1 MDRRHFLQRMEVL
14 AAGVACGALPMLSG
28 CAARARY
35 VTPTL
40 MGDRLTIPA
49 SHLANTG
56 GVLVEDPQDELP
68 IFVHRTTDDRY
79 VAVSTRCGH
88 RGCQVEPAAAKLVCP
103 CHGSEYT
110 FDGAILQGPTQRPLQ
125 RYRVTRDGE
134 SLVIHRAAPEPSA

>member
-1 MDRRHFLQRMEVL
+1 MDRRHFLMRMEVL
-14 AAGVACGALPMLSG
+14 AAGVACGTLPMLG
-28 CAARARY
+28 ACAARARY

-40 MGDRLTIPA
+40 MGDRLAIPV
-49 SHLANTG
+49 SHLATTG

-68 IFVHRTTDDRY
+68 IFVHRATDEGY

-110 FDGAILQGPTQRPLQ
+110 LDGAILQGPTQRPLQ
-125 RYRVTRDGE
+125 RYRVTREGE